1 MAQAK
6 EMLTLENSV
15 KLAVLLG
22 FFYNITTGIDS
33 IKSDILLIKQGNI
46 YEVQQLQYQITE
58 LKGCCDNRKTKQIV
72 MNTHEAIMP
81 SEIEYEK

>member
-1 MAQAK
+1 
-6 EMLTLENSV
+6 MLNA
-15 KLAVLLG
+15 AVLPVPTS
-22 FFYNITTGIDS
+22 FVTAE
-33 IKSDILLIKQGNI
+33 QGNI